1 MEGDLASAKRC
12 WHRACQLRPSCQ
24 WKLLPVLAECLSA
37 EQVAD
42 FVSLDFDGLI
52 WLARHELKNGGA
64 GSYESL
70 IHQVNEELDS
80 DASRVISSDAWV
92 ALFELYHEASLLEKA
107 EHCLRQA
114 VALAPDSPNLQVRL
128 VRCLLERG
136 LWAEALSQS
145 LQAQGLFPVNVEIQ
159 ALRDEVSRRKPSIP
173 GTTSRPAFSE
183 QNRK

>member
-1 MEGDLASAKRC
+1 
-12 WHRACQLRPSCQ
+12 LRPACQ

-52 WLARHELKNGGA
+52 WLARHELKKGGA
-64 GSYESL
+64 GSYENL
-70 IHQVNEELDS
+70 IRQINDELDS
-80 DASRVISSDAWV
+80 DASRAISSDAWV
-92 ALFELYHEASLLEKA
+92 ALFELYHEVRLLEKS

-128 VRCLLERG
+128 VRCLVERG
-136 LWAEALSQS
+136 LWAEAFSQS
-145 LQAQGLFPVNVEIQ
+145 LQAQQLFPVNAEIQ
-159 ALRDEVSRRKPSIP
+159 ALRDEMSKSKLSIP
-173 GTTSRPAFSE
+173 RTSSRPAFSD